1 MSSIYVVCKV
11 LNFSKVSECTFTILH
26 LYLESQ
32 TRHLF
37 ISLAATLWPSWFP
50 TRLFYSRRS
59 PLKCLRQQAF
69 YRCCLSIDLIWFYNF
84 MKLSGI
90 KAFFWSSR
98 EWSAQVILYRCY
110 HIALVLLI
118 CLFITDG
125 QSNQS
130 LRLKIALLSVQS
142 LHFLQPWGLLVL
154 TWWTRGSLPTT
165 NSFINI
171 HPRKSPC
178 RVPTKGAD

>member
-125 QSNQS
+125 QSNR
-130 LRLKIALLSVQS
+130 LLKIKNCIAQCSVLAFS
-142 LHFLQPWGLLVL
+142 SAMGVTCPYMM
-154 TWWTRGSLPTT
+154 
-165 NSFINI
+165 N
-171 HPRKSPC
+171 
-178 RVPTKGAD
+178 